1 MDEHEFLGHFI
12 IWVICFAL
20 ATLEGKESG
29 ISLITAVGTSLIIFI
44 PIELAINTWIN
55 TWFIG

>member
-29 ISLITAVGTSLIIFI
+29 ISLLTAIGTSLIIFI
-44 PIELAINTWIN
+44 PIEVFFWAMHYII
-55 TWFIG
+55 F

>member
-12 IWVICFAL
+12 ILVICFAL

-44 PIELAINTWIN
+44 PIEVFFWAMHYII
-55 TWFIG
+55 F